1 MNWVI
6 TKNKIKNHLS
16 ETTGDNAKMTKRL
29 TEIPVLTKKF
39 YQKNLKK
46 KMKVTELF
54 KPINYWDIAHKLIWS
69 NLLNQI
75 NLIRYGAKFGTFLLD
90 QIFWKSDVF

>member
-29 TEIPVLTKKF
+29 AEIPVLTKKF

-46 KMKVTELF
+46 KNE
-54 KPINYWDIAHKLIWS
+54 S
-69 NLLNQI
+69 NWVI
-75 NLIRYGAKFGTFLLD
+75 
-90 QIFWKSDVF
+90 